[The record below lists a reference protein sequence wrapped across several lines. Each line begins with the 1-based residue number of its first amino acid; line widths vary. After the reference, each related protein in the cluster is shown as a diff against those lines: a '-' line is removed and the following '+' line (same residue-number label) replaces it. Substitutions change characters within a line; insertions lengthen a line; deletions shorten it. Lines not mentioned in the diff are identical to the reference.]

1 MTDIKEVM
9 YVTDE
14 RLYSKSDAASY
25 LGISERTL
33 DRWVKDGKLSGTRRA
48 GKSLRWSKAE
58 LDAVLTEQPGVSNTR
73 QAATPGQ
80 HTA

>member
-58 LDAVLTEQPGVSNTR
+58 LDAVLMLQLVLSDC
-73 QAATPGQ
+73 
-80 HTA
+80 

>member
-1 MTDIKEVM
+1 MH
-9 YVTDE
+9 VTDE

-58 LDAVLTEQPGVSNTR
+58 LDAVLTDQPEAPNTR

>member
-1 MTDIKEVM
+1 M
-9 YVTDE
+9 TDE

-58 LDAVLTEQPGVSNTR
+58 LDAVLTEQPGDR
-73 QAATPGQ
+73 RRARRAGAADQRG
-80 HTA
+80 